1 MACSTVGHERNEVD
15 TIGAKLVRSVHDE
28 LFPNPRTHPMPAID
42 LLLHSGL
49 ETEVVHQ
56 LVLSLL
62 LRHSDLLDRLVPGF
76 GPTTTVEWE
85 PRGGLYDLGAM
96 NATGQSALIELKVD
110 AHLPDY
116 QIETQVGGRRASDQ
130 LVYVL
135 LGHTRLTSRPRLDH
149 KLASTAVP
157 ASAAHP
163 PAPRVVEL
171 RDLRDVLPRLTVT
184 TTSEPPADILDLA
197 AAYDRL
203 LTRVEHRTHGFFEH
217 PLAQWGKGEQWA
229 YYYGFFDHCR
239 RTIPSMHQAG
249 ISLVPTPKGS
259 FFACHW
265 KWTTIEPGVEAYL
278 QFQDSKLCFKIS
290 VDQGEP
296 GAIRNRV
303 LARVHELCQRLELP
317 VQRPAKLG
325 HGQTMTVG
333 ILDAEQTGL
342 GIKDRWDHF
351 AAIVGRAEQVIEHLG
366 ELQSTHP

>member
-1 MACSTVGHERNEVD
+1 
-15 TIGAKLVRSVHDE
+15 
-28 LFPNPRTHPMPAID
+28 MPAID

-76 GPTTTVEWE
+76 GPATTVEWE
-85 PRGGLYDLGAM
+85 SRGGLYDLGAT
-96 NATGQSALIELKVD
+96 NAVGQTALIELKVD

-116 QIETQVGGRRASDQ
+116 QIDTQMGGRRGADQ

-135 LGHTRLTSRPRLDH
+135 LGHTRFTSRPRLDH
-149 KLASTAVP
+149 KLASLATTANP
-157 ASAAHP
+157 PHP
-163 PAPRVVEL
+163 PVPRVVEL
-171 RDLRDVLPRLTVT
+171 RDLRDALSHLTVT
-184 TTSEPPADILDLA
+184 TNSESSSDILDLA

-203 LTRVEHRTHGFFEH
+203 LARVEHRTQGFFEL
-217 PLAQWGKGEQWA
+217 PLPEWGKGERWA
-229 YYYGFFDHCR
+229 YYFGFFDHCR
-239 RTIPSMHQAG
+239 RTIPSMRQAG

-265 KWTTIEPGVEAYL
+265 KWTPIEPDVEAYL
-278 QFQDSKLCFKIS
+278 QFQNSKLCFKIW

-303 LARVHELCQRLELP
+303 LARVHELGPRLELP

-333 ILDAEQTGL
+333 FLDAEQTGF
-342 GIKDRWDHF
+342 GIKDHWDHF
-351 AAIVGRAEQVIEHLG
+351 AAIVGRAEQVIELLG
-366 ELQSTHP
+366 ERQSTPP